1 MSGTSLIRLALPM
14 LVVLFLTG
22 FANLFLRTSMG
33 VLAPDLAVDLGLSA
47 TMLGAAS
54 SAYFFAYAAMQIPT
68 GVMLD
73 RFGAR
78 RAMTVLFGF
87 AALGVAWFA
96 LARSDVEVIAARTLI
111 GAGCAGVFAGAFFL
125 LARWFPP
132 ERFSS
137 YGGAL
142 NSFSMLGTFMAAT
155 PLAAAAATFGWRG
168 SFVAVALFVLVL
180 TVAGWLLIR
189 DWPPGREPADRP
201 AETPREI
208 RGASAR

>member
-1 MSGTSLIRLALPM
+1 
-14 LVVLFLTG
+14 
-22 FANLFLRTSMG
+22 MG

-96 LARSDVEVIAARTLI
+96 LARSDVEVIAEKIKDLSGGATLTQLYFDWGIMRPPRELGGNPTLQKWLTENHPRVTARTPDDLSEKLRREWDAYI
-111 GAGCAGVFAGAFFL
+111 EEENRKAVEEMGPNG
-125 LARWFPP
+125 
-132 ERFSS
+132 ENI
-137 YGGAL
+137 YHE
-142 NSFSMLGTFMAAT
+142 MAARVWNEADRK
-155 PLAAAAATFGWRG
+155 LYELMR
-168 SFVAVALFVLVL
+168 
-180 TVAGWLLIR
+180 
-189 DWPPGREPADRP
+189 GRELYTFLDRHEMQTI
-201 AETPREI
+201 AETLQDYANDLKDI
-208 RGASAR
+208 LKH